1 MGNIWNVTPVTSMTD
16 SDYFYIGKY
25 DDVTPTL
32 NKILKADVMASINS
46 MISSVSSSIPTKT
59 SDLTNDA
66 GFLTET
72 ELPDL
77 SNYIQASDLTG
88 YALKSEIPTTTS
100 QLTNNSGFLT
110 SHQDLSDYVTHSE
123 LSDIVVTT
131 DTTLSMSG
139 VPADSAAVGEALD
152 NISITIDTDGAGQPV
167 PITDSAD
174 MDDTSVM
181 YLYLGDETGYEY
193 GTVYCYVNDEWLP
206 SIHAYGTIAMAGAV
220 FSDDAIDLLE
230 TILNAG
236 TYSTSQTANINA
248 LIAELRDSF

>member
-32 NKILKADVMASINS
+32 NKILKSDVFASINS
-46 MISSVSSSIPTKT
+46 SISSLSGSIPTKT

-66 GFLTET
+66 GFLTSHQ
-72 ELPDL
+72 DL

-88 YALKSEIPTTTS
+88 YALKSEIPTVTS
-100 QLTNNSGFLT
+100 DLTNDSGFLT
-110 SHQDLSDYVTHSE
+110 AHQDLSNYVTHSE
-123 LSDIVVTT
+123 LIDIAVTT
-131 DTTLSMSG
+131 DDTLSMTG
-139 VPADSAAVGEALD
+139 VPADAAAVGEALD

-167 PITDSAD
+167 PITSSDD

-181 YLYLGDETGYEY
+181 YLYLGDEAGYEY
-193 GTVYCYVNDEWLP
+193 GTVYCYVNDDWVA
-206 SIHAYGTIAMAGAV
+206 SIHSYGTITMAGAV
-220 FSDDAIDLLE
+220 FTTTAINLLE
-230 TILNAG
+230 TILKAG
-236 TYSTSQTANINA
+236 TYSASQTSNINA